1 VHCAPSV
8 HLQAGIR
15 LAEGR
20 VCDETSDIQETELVL
35 EFAVCHAA
43 QHILGIA
50 AIHGGAQEC
59 R

>member
-1 VHCAPSV
+1 MHRAPSV

-15 LAEGR
+15 LTEGR
-20 VCDETSDIQETELVL
+20 MCDETSDIQETKLVL

-50 AIHGGAQEC
+50 AIHGRAQEC